1 MGGIQPDVDGHGSAV
16 ALDEGHLYDDADLLG
31 WYDSSKP
38 PPPVPL
44 PVHLFVCCLS
54 VRWLYSNPAF

>member
-16 ALDEGHLYDDADLLG
+16 ALNEGHLYDDADLLG

-38 PPPVPL
+38 PPPVPR

-54 VRWLYSNPAF
+54 VR